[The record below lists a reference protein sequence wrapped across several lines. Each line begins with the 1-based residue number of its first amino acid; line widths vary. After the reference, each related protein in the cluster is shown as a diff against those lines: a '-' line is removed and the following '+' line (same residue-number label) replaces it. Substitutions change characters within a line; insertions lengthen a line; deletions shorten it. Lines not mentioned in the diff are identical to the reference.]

1 MAVSHPQPQYM
12 ERAIALSRVAGI
24 EKRSGGCFGAV
35 VVNAEGKIIGEGVNN
50 VVGNSDPT
58 GHGEVLAIRDAA
70 QKIGHP
76 HLTGCVVYTSSE
88 PCPMCMA
95 ACYWARI
102 EKVFYATTIHDVK
115 EHGRFEDEDFY
126 AEFLKPAAER
136 HIPSAE
142 YMREEALKVWI
153 EFGKMADKCHY

>member
-1 MAVSHPQPQYM
+1 
-12 ERAIALSRVAGI
+12 
-24 EKRSGGCFGAV
+24 
-35 VVNAEGKIIGEGVNN
+35 
-50 VVGNSDPT
+50 
-58 GHGEVLAIRDAA
+58 
-70 QKIGHP
+70 
-76 HLTGCVVYTSSE
+76 
-88 PCPMCMA
+88 MCMA